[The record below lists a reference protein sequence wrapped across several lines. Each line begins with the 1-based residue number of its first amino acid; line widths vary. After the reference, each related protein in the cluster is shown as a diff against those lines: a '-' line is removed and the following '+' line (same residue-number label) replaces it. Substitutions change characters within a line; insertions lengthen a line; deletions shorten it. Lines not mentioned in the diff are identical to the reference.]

1 MAAAAGNAPIIIK
14 KVKKGGGG
22 GHHGGAW
29 KVAYAD
35 FVTAMM
41 AFFLLL
47 WLLNATTEEQKMG
60 IADYFTPS
68 SVSRSSSG
76 GGGVLAGQ
84 SLSKSGVMT
93 NNRSSVSV
101 TMALPSPA
109 EESDSEGDA
118 RVRKTGPSVDVEE
131 VTVEVRSDDE
141 GLPTPEQQ
149 AALEQAEL
157 EEMLAEREQAQ
168 FDEAEEQLRRSLES
182 VPELAGLAENLLV
195 DQTLEGLRIQ
205 IVDRDKAAMFP
216 LGGARMYEHTEQLMG
231 LVVQA
236 VADLPNQLAIKGHT
250 DATPF
255 SARNGYGNWELS
267 TDRAHASRRA
277 LLNQGLPEERIA
289 SVAGRAAQELLL
301 PNDPFSAQNRRISI
315 ILLRENLTG
324 EAAREAAAG
333 TAEVGA
339 PRQEIGGGGGVS
351 LE

>member
-76 GGGVLAGQ
+76 GGGVLAGR
-84 SLSKSGVMT
+84 SLSESGVMT

-109 EESDSEGDA
+109 EENDTEGDA
-118 RVRKTGPSVDVEE
+118 RIRGTGPSLDVEE
-131 VTVEVRSDDE
+131 VAVEVGTDDE
-141 GLPTPEQQ
+141 DPPTPERR

-157 EEMLAEREQAQ
+157 EEMLAEREQAR
-168 FDEAEEQLRRSLES
+168 FDEAEDRLRQSLES
-182 VPELAGLAENLLV
+182 VPELADLAENLLV
-195 DQTLEGLRIQ
+195 DRTP
-205 IVDRDKAAMFP
+205 AAMFP
-216 LGGARMYEHTEQLMG
+216 LGSARMYAHTEGLMG

-236 VADLPNQLAIKGHT
+236 VAALPNQLAIKGHT
-250 DATPF
+250 DATAF

-301 PNDPFSAQNRRISI
+301 PDDPFSARNRRISI
-315 ILLRENLTG
+315 ILLHENLTG
-324 EAAREAAAG
+324 EAARDAAAE
-333 TAEVGA
+333 TAGGGA
-339 PRQEIGGGGGVS
+339 ARQETGDGGVS